1 MDIIQK
7 KEINEGDN
15 EILMPVADIAYS
27 IRERKVFSG
36 DVVPIPNVIIEYLDN
51 KELQIFS
58 LIFRHQRKHG
68 SCIMRLRVIAEYMRC
83 TQASIINA
91 VNRLESMGII
101 TKSRMPGN
109 NRRYSKK
116 INFENI
122 QKLDDFIKDKKPG
135 AAAMLREEMGDND
148 ISEIPKNIAKRIEAL
163 YSWSDDPAE
172 EEEYTFAKKL
182 KRFDNEAED

>member
-7 KEINEGDN
+7 KEINEGEN

-27 IRERKVFSG
+27 IREKKVFSG

-68 SCIMRLRVIAEYMRC
+68 SCIMRQRVIAEYMRC
-83 TQASIINA
+83 TQASIISA

-101 TKSRMPGN
+101 TKSRLESN

-135 AAAMLREEMGDND
+135 AAAMLREEMGDSN
-148 ISEIPKNIAKRIEAL
+148 ISNIPPNIVKRIEAL
-163 YSWSDDPAE
+163 YKWSDDPAE
-172 EEEYTFAKKL
+172 DEEYTFVEKL
-182 KRFDNEAED
+182 NRFRDETGD

>member
-1 MDIIQK
+1 
-7 KEINEGDN
+7 
-15 EILMPVADIAYS
+15 
-27 IRERKVFSG
+27 
-36 DVVPIPNVIIEYLDN
+36 
-51 KELQIFS
+51 
-58 LIFRHQRKHG
+58 
-68 SCIMRLRVIAEYMRC
+68 MRLRVIADYMRC